1 MNATTAFV
9 PRTPGTALRQWMPA
23 ALSATAALG
32 LSLYLALRNY
42 QVDIDVYRMGGQ
54 HVLSPDLYSVEFGN
68 SHLLFTYPPFAALV
82 FALCGLHLGLWAL
95 QVMWG
100 ITNIVALGA
109 LIYLSIRIV
118 VPALEHKKALR
129 QALLLPLPVLA
140 LNPVFTAVGLGQIDL
155 VLCLLVLWDLASERR
170 IGSRTMPLGVATGLA
185 AAIKLTPLIFVVYLI
200 ITRRARGALNAV
212 ITFVACEAI
221 AFIVT
226 PSASW
231 SYWTKYVLDSKRAG
245 ALLYSS
251 DQNLSSALQ
260 RLHHGPVS
268 ALVVMPLLAAIGVG
282 GLALAAWAH
291 RRSSTVL
298 GVLVCA
304 ATGLIISPITWVHH
318 MVWVVPLIV
327 WLAAGAD
334 RPKRGP
340 LLAGLTAMLF
350 VAAPIWWVPTSWKVT
365 NNPPELH
372 QNGWEFLA
380 GNSFLLAMLAFLA
393 GVAVLLG
400 RRSGVRLRGDLPAAF
415 PAHEVRESVLT
426 ACPGGRPNVR
436 VEGAAVHDAS
446 VVIDGAMDA
455 DPMEDRELVGF
466 ESSAGRAGQIHSSNG
481 RWLSPASDGGR

>member
-1 MNATTAFV
+1 MSSTTAFV
-9 PRTPGTALRQWMPA
+9 QRAPGTALRHWIPA
-23 ALSATAALG
+23 ALSAAGALG

-42 QVDIDVYRMGGQ
+42 QVDIDVYRMGSQ
-54 HVLSPDLYSVEFGN
+54 HVLSSDLYSVQFGN

-100 ITNIVALGA
+100 ITNVVALAA
-109 LIYLSIRIV
+109 LIYLPIRMV
-118 VPALEHKKALR
+118 VPALDHKEASR
-129 QALLLPLPVLA
+129 RALLLLLPVLA

-155 VLCLLVLWDLASERR
+155 VLCLLVLWDLATERR

-185 AAIKLTPLIFVVYLI
+185 AAIKLTPLIFVAYLI
-200 ITRRARGALNAV
+200 ITRRARGARNAV

-221 AFIVT
+221 AFLVT
-226 PSASW
+226 PNASW

-268 ALVVMPLLAAIGVG
+268 AFVVVPLLAAIGVG
-282 GLALAAWAH
+282 GLSLAAWAH

-304 ATGLIISPITWVHH
+304 ATGLVISPITWVHH

-334 RPKRGP
+334 RPRRGP
-340 LLAGLTAMLF
+340 LLAGFTAVLF

-372 QNGWEFLA
+372 QNGWEFFA
-380 GNSFLLAMLAFLA
+380 GSSFLLAMLAFLA

-400 RRSGVRLRGDLPAAF
+400 RRSGVLLRGGSPPAL

-426 ACPGGRPNVR
+426 VRPGGRSEVR
-436 VEGAAVHDAS
+436 LEGDAVYHGPPT
-446 VVIDGAMDA
+446 IDGATDA
-455 DPMEDRELVGF
+455 DVMEDRELVGF
-466 ESSAGRAGQIHSSNG
+466 ESSAGRAGQIHASNG
-481 RWLSPASDGGR
+481 CRLSPASDGGR